1 MRAATITT
9 PKVDESKIAATY
21 SNLFG
26 DESPNSFAA
35 KVADAPGAAAAPG
48 KAELPD
54 FEQLLNGE
62 AQSDARFE
70 AQAYDLQP
78 KKMVHAS
85 VSQKDSFDAN
95 KSLIKV
101 RVGVGVCG
109 VMCVVVYV
117 LWVRVCMCLC

>member
-1 MRAATITT
+1 MRAATVTA

-101 RVGVGVCG
+101 PNLDCAGRVACA
-109 VMCVVVYV
+109 V
-117 LWVRVCMCLC
+117 LCIAN